1 MKSSTSST
9 RSSVYKR
16 PLLLTWPLL
25 VMPILVHAQ
34 TVGSQAATRTQSVAL
49 APVNQAWPG
58 KRVALVLPLR
68 TGTAWNAN
76 PEFTQM
82 FLPQAQSAL
91 REALSRTGKFSVL
104 EVRRF
109 NPVLMRAVQDGAA
122 TTDDLNTLLNQ
133 PTVPNAGVFLSKTS
147 FNRAPLQSF
156 ATSAT
161 IGSFVM
167 ESVEQNENG
176 LRLKVTGRMYD
187 PGSIT
192 SSRALSATVTVPYN
206 FASGSARAPGIIAAN
221 VGFDRVLQE
230 FTRYPTE
237 RELPIVSA
245 PTAMAVA
252 PATSSTSSEVSTT
265 TITTTSNTVLLPG
278 TPIAGASSRPLTADG
293 RAMMPSSMMPSAI
306 TSTTSTTTSTT
317 SMSTSPLNNSLGLTP
332 GMTLPAG
339 ITIEVETP
347 PAEVFP
353 AAPAPV
359 ENGGGNG
366 TESVDGT
373 EAVDDTTGA
382 TTVDDT
388 AAGNDTATSGDTATT
403 NDSSTD
409 NSVDD
414 SDSDGGGSP
423 DTSSSGGSSDSGN
436 SSGNGGGAT
445 TGTSGD
451 SGDGI
456 TDDITDVMPPEDSNE
471 VTTVV
476 SPRIRDR
483 APGEIPSFE
492 R

>member
-1 MKSSTSST
+1 M
-9 RSSVYKR
+9 
-16 PLLLTWPLL
+16 L
-25 VMPILVHAQ
+25 VLPILVHAG
-34 TVGSQAATRTQSVAL
+34 TVGSQAATKTKPVAL

-68 TGTAWNAN
+68 TVASWNAN

-82 FLPQAQSAL
+82 FLPQAQAAL
-91 REALSRTGKFSVL
+91 REAMSRTGKFSVL

-122 TTDDLNTLLNQ
+122 TTDDLNTLLDQ
-133 PTVPNAGVFLSKTS
+133 PTVPNAGVFLTKTS

-167 ESVEQNENG
+167 ESVEQNDIG

-187 PGSIT
+187 PGSTT

-206 FASGSARAPGIIAAN
+206 FASGSARTPGVIAAN

-237 RELPIVSA
+237 RELPIMPSR
-245 PTAMAVA
+245 TAMAVA
-252 PATSSTSSEVSTT
+252 PATSSTPVEVSTT
-265 TITTTSNTVLLPG
+265 TTTTTTDTIVLPG

-293 RAMMPSSMMPSAI
+293 RAMMSSSTMPSAT
-306 TSTTSTTTSTT
+306 TSTTVSSTTSTT
-317 SMSTSPLNNSLGLTP
+317 SMSSSPLTSSLAMT

-353 AAPAPV
+353 SAPTPV

-366 TESVDGT
+366 TEPVDGA

-382 TTVDDT
+382 TATDDT
-388 AAGNDTATSGDTATT
+388 AAGDDTATSGDTATT
-403 NDSSTD
+403 DGSSGDNSGDTSTDDSSGGDT
-409 NSVDD
+409 SG
-414 SDSDGGGSP
+414 DG
-423 DTSSSGGSSDSGN
+423 SSSGGD
-436 SSGNGGGAT
+436 SSG
-445 TGTSGD
+445 GTSGD
-451 SGDGI
+451 SGGTTPETSGDSEGQATDGDI
-456 TDDITDVMPPEDSNE
+456 TDDITDVMPPEGNVD

-483 APGEIPSFE
+483 APGELPSFE